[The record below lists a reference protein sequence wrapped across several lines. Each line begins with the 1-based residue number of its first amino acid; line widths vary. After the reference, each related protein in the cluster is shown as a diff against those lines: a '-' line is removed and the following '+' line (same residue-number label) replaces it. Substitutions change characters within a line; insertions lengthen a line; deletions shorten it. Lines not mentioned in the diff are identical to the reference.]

1 MRLYEVEATMRVR
14 SNRNQSEARTRP
26 GLLRRPHGSSPV
38 SPPRDDLVD
47 ERRMRESGGP
57 DDRAMYTCSC
67 GYVFQADVT
76 TSVTCPHCGTGQ
88 AW

>member
-1 MRLYEVEATMRVR
+1 MQMRVR
-14 SNRNQSEARTRP
+14 SNRQKSEPRSRP
-26 GLLRRPHGSSPV
+26 GGVLRRPHV
-38 SPPRDDLVD
+38 SPAPAPAQPEPEADLTD

-67 GYVFQADVT
+67 GYVFEADVT

>member
-1 MRLYEVEATMRVR
+1 MRVR
-14 SNRNQSEARTRP
+14 SNRKQSEPRSAPGGAPAAPARLAPRP
-26 GLLRRPHGSSPV
+26 RSQSPTT
-38 SPPRDDLVD
+38 DLAD

-67 GYVFQADVT
+67 GYVFEADVT

>member
-1 MRLYEVEATMRVR
+1 MRVR
-14 SNRNQSEARTRP
+14 SNRKQSEPPRP
-26 GLLRRPHGSSPV
+26 RGGPASRRPHV
-38 SPPRDDLVD
+38 SARAGPTPEPEADLTD

-57 DDRAMYTCSC
+57 DDRALYTCSC
-67 GYVFQADVT
+67 GYVFEADVS